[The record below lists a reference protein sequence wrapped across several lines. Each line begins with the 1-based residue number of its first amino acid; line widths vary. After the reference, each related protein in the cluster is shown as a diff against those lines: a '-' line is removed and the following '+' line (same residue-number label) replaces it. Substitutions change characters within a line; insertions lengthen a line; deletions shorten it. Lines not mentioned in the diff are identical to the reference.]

1 MMQPHS
7 MTGILIAA
15 IVAWLFG
22 AAYYTL
28 LAPRWLA
35 AQGKTVAQHK
45 AELAAQPA
53 WRKALPFVLS
63 FVAAFVMG
71 MTLYGIMTH
80 GNLFY
85 ARAGAISGA
94 FCWFGLVLTTMA
106 VNNVYAGRRFAL
118 FVIDAAHWLVVLV
131 IIGAIV
137 GAWGP

>member
-7 MTGILIAA
+7 LTGILIAA

-22 AAYYTL
+22 AVYYTL

-45 AELAAQPA
+45 AELAALPG
-53 WRKALPFVLS
+53 WRKALPFALA
-63 FVAAFVMG
+63 FVAEVLMG

-106 VNNVYAGRRFAL
+106 VNNAYAGRRTAL
-118 FVIDAAHWLVVLV
+118 TAIDAAHWLVVLV